1 MIKTFEANPNT
12 SCGLRPRLRRDLD
25 HAERQEESAVFT
37 LLLAFSML
45 QLAVCS
51 LDGAVWS
58 VHLALWALELIIKKF
73 QAPVRGSQ
81 EAAWTLQRLSGG
93 DNWLPGPSKS
103 FENRC
108 RNAQRTLRRA
118 FRASGRCWRGL
129 NNEKPQKQHC
139 FHHFRP

>member
-58 VHLALWALELIIKKF
+58 VHLALWALELIIKTL
-73 QAPVRGSQ
+73 QTAIRGSQ
-81 EAAWTLQRLSGG
+81 EAAWTLQRLTTGSPDDQKAPKIASETFRERLGERSEPQEA
-93 DNWLPGPSKS
+93 PG
-103 FENRC
+103 E
-108 RNAQRTLRRA
+108 A
-118 FRASGRCWRGL
+118 
-129 NNEKPQKQHC
+129 
-139 FHHFRP
+139 